1 MNSNELKYKFVSDL
15 SAIMPEREALSELNF
30 ILKEHFNVSLKDFVV
45 NPNIIFEYKS
55 ELEAIINV
63 RVKKRKPLQYI
74 LNKASFMGEIFYVDE
89 NVLIPRPETEILVTE
104 TAKLANSNTK
114 ILEIGT
120 GSGCIAI
127 SLAKL
132 LKNNN
137 ITTCDISLN
146 ALTVAKKNAENL
158 CPEYKIDFIHSDLF
172 KNITGKYD
180 IIISN
185 PPYIAETLKSDMLP
199 EVTDFEPNNAL
210 FADEEGLYFYKK
222 IIQSAHQYLKGKG
235 ILAFEVGINQAE
247 KIKNFLKNQGFS
259 KIIIIPDLCSIDRVV
274 LAYYN

>member
-104 TAKLANSNTK
+104 TAKLANSNIK